1 MGKEQDIVRIHCS
14 NGNYAVNEFV
24 AGTAADEDTST
35 HSLLLLIRARTRPK
49 PKGISGSHAGPKRN
63 MEFSL
68 VNAAMN
74 INKMKYR

>member
-35 HSLLLLIRARTRPK
+35 HSLLLLIRANTRPK
-49 PKGISGSHAGPKRN
+49 ANRHVWSHAGPKQN
-63 MEFSL
+63 MEFNL
-68 VNAAMN
+68 N
-74 INKMKYR
+74 Y